1 MSNFLFL
8 EYEQNKITE
17 HYGVDHRYKV
27 GVNDRRKNADK
38 SPQKYRRES
47 VLVFALV
54 VKRQY
59 HGGNNQPYSS
69 EGVVVGDSRNSRE
82 ENRVEQ
88 RTDRSEDDIIFYA
101 AEKYSAKSSVK
112 GKADDTPQ
120 SEILEGFGEN
130 RRKQF
135 EKYCKLFVTDEE
147 YDIMMGM
154 KLRGN
159 TEAEL
164 RALYT
169 GSDWAGTLYDM
180 CRKGFLLK
188 IYDGPEPTFDLAP
201 MLPGWFEF
209 PLSTGEDNETLQK
222 ASELFTSAINMVTT
236 LNVEPLRTGYAVMN
250 NLNKLKGDKGHM
262 EVALPLEGKAAGK
275 VVHVDRKLSNDTT
288 SVVPSYQLE
297 AYLDS
302 LPDDSPISV
311 MHCFCRNIRRREGM
325 QPKHPTPDEVCLCVG
340 NIAKQIIEYG
350 VGRQVSK
357 GEARQILVDC
367 EKKGCVHQVFHYACN
382 MDEET
387 TAICNCDTQCCEMLG
402 SYTRGGMQPLYMR
415 AHAKPVIVHPENCNG
430 CNICN
435 HFCPTVA
442 TGFNAQTGKVFVEYQ
457 RCIGCGVCV
466 TKCPKDVRKMVD
478 GDRVLFCKPLKKSLV
493 RERNVRRQPKK
504 N

>member
-1 MSNFLFL
+1 MLGRARG
-8 EYEQNKITE
+8 K
-17 HYGVDHRYKV
+17 
-27 GVNDRRKNADK
+27 RRPQERGTKKMGYMKYLKLMNRMNAVTQV
-38 SPQKYRRES
+38 PQPP
-47 VLVFALV
+47 V
-54 VKRQY
+54 
-59 HGGNNQPYSS
+59 P
-69 EGVVVGDSRNSRE
+69 
-82 ENRVEQ
+82 
-88 RTDRSEDDIIFYA
+88 
-101 AEKYSAKSSVK
+101 
-112 GKADDTPQ
+112 
-120 SEILEGFGEN
+120 
-130 RRKQF
+130 QF

-188 IYDGPEPTFDLAP
+188 IYDGAEPTYDLAP

-209 PLSTGEDNETLQK
+209 PLSTGEDSDTIQK

-236 LNVEPLRTGYAVMN
+236 LNVEPLRTGYAAMN
-250 NLNKLKGDKGHM
+250 NLKKLQGDKGHM
-262 EVALPLEGKAAGK
+262 EVALPLE
-275 VVHVDRKLSNDTT
+275 
-288 SVVPSYQLE
+288 
-297 AYLDS
+297 
-302 LPDDSPISV
+302 
-311 MHCFCRNIRRREGM
+311 
-325 QPKHPTPDEVCLCVG
+325 
-340 NIAKQIIEYG
+340 
-350 VGRQVSK
+350 VSK
-357 GEARQILVDC
+357 AEARRILVDC

-442 TGFNAQTGKVFVEYQ
+442 TGFNAQSGKVFVEYQ

-478 GDRVLFCKPLKKSLV
+478 GDRVLFCKPLKKDLV

-504 N
+504 K

>member
-1 MSNFLFL
+1 MLGHARG
-8 EYEQNKITE
+8 K
-17 HYGVDHRYKV
+17 
-27 GVNDRRKNADK
+27 RRPQERGTKKMGYMKYLKLMNRMNAVTQV
-38 SPQKYRRES
+38 PQPP
-47 VLVFALV
+47 V
-54 VKRQY
+54 
-59 HGGNNQPYSS
+59 P
-69 EGVVVGDSRNSRE
+69 
-82 ENRVEQ
+82 
-88 RTDRSEDDIIFYA
+88 
-101 AEKYSAKSSVK
+101 
-112 GKADDTPQ
+112 
-120 SEILEGFGEN
+120 
-130 RRKQF
+130 QF

-188 IYDGPEPTFDLAP
+188 IYDGAEPTYDLAP

-209 PLSTGEDNETLQK
+209 PLSTGEDSDTIQK

-236 LNVEPLRTGYAVMN
+236 LNVEPLRTGYAAMN
-250 NLNKLKGDKGHM
+250 NLKKLQGDKGHM

-302 LPDDSPISV
+302 LPDDAPISV

-340 NIAKQIIEYG
+340 NMAKQIIEFG
-350 VGRQVSK
+350 IGRQVSK
-357 GEARQILVDC
+357 AEARRILVDC
-367 EKKGCVHQVFHYACN
+367 ENKGCVHQVFHYACN

-442 TGFNAQTGKVFVEYQ
+442 TGFNAQSGKVFVEYQ
-457 RCIGCGVCV
+457 RCIGCGVCTTKCVFDAIHLKRDHPECSKMMKAEDKVKGILPMAFKRLGQTVV
-466 TKCPKDVRKMVD
+466 TKLGGNKD
-478 GDRVLFCKPLKKSLV
+478 
-493 RERNVRRQPKK
+493 
-504 N
+504 

>member
-1 MSNFLFL
+1 MLGRARG
-8 EYEQNKITE
+8 K
-17 HYGVDHRYKV
+17 
-27 GVNDRRKNADK
+27 RRPQERGTKKMGYMKYLKLMNRMNAVTQV
-38 SPQKYRRES
+38 PQPP
-47 VLVFALV
+47 V
-54 VKRQY
+54 
-59 HGGNNQPYSS
+59 P
-69 EGVVVGDSRNSRE
+69 
-82 ENRVEQ
+82 
-88 RTDRSEDDIIFYA
+88 
-101 AEKYSAKSSVK
+101 
-112 GKADDTPQ
+112 
-120 SEILEGFGEN
+120 
-130 RRKQF
+130 QF

-169 GSDWAGTLYDM
+169 GSDWAGTLHDM

-188 IYDGPEPTFDLAP
+188 IYDGAEPTYDLAP

-209 PLSTGEDNETLQK
+209 PLSTGEDSDTIQK

-236 LNVEPLRTGYAVMN
+236 LNVEPLRTGYAAMN
-250 NLNKLKGDKGHM
+250 NLKKLQGDKGHM

-302 LPDDSPISV
+302 LPDDAPISV

-340 NIAKQIIEYG
+340 NMAKQIIEFG
-350 VGRQVSK
+350 IGRQVSK
-357 GEARQILVDC
+357 AEARRILVDC
-367 EKKGCVHQVFHYACN
+367 ENKGCVHQVFHYACN

-442 TGFNAQTGKVFVEYQ
+442 TGFNAQSGKVFVEYQ

-478 GDRVLFCKPLKKSLV
+478 GDRVLFCKPLKKDLV

-504 N
+504 K

>member
-1 MSNFLFL
+1 MAQSSIN
-8 EYEQNKITE
+8 
-17 HYGVDHRYKV
+17 
-27 GVNDRRKNADK
+27 
-38 SPQKYRRES
+38 
-47 VLVFALV
+47 
-54 VKRQY
+54 
-59 HGGNNQPYSS
+59 SS
-69 EGVVVGDSRNSRE
+69 ELISTVNELAKERRVNKDVLFSAIEAALISAYKKNYGKGANVRASIDRDKGEIDFDHVVIETTGVANPGPVCQTFFMDDAVAPFFRLDGVVTIVDAKHGDQTLNDQE
-82 ENRVEQ
+82 VAKDQ
-88 RTDRSEDDIIFYA
+88 VAFADRIFIS
-101 AEKYSAKSSVK
+101 KR
-112 GKADDTPQ
+112 D
-120 SEILEGFGEN
+120 L
-130 RRKQF
+130 
-135 EKYCKLFVTDEE
+135 VTDEE

-188 IYDGPEPTFDLAP
+188 IYDGAEPTYDLAP

-209 PLSTGEDNETLQK
+209 PLSTGEDSDTIQK

-236 LNVEPLRTGYAVMN
+236 LNVEPLRTGYAAMN
-250 NLNKLKGDKGHM
+250 NLKKLQGDKGHM

-302 LPDDSPISV
+302 LPDDAPISV
-311 MHCFCRNIRRREGM
+311 MHCFCRNIRRREGL
-325 QPKHPTPDEVCLCVG
+325 QPKNPTPDEVCLCVG

-357 GEARQILVDC
+357 AEARQILVDC

-442 TGFNAQTGKVFVEYQ
+442 TGFNAQSGKVFVEYQ

-478 GDRVLFCKPLKKSLV
+478 GDRVLFCKPLKKDLV

-504 N
+504 K

>member
-1 MSNFLFL
+1 MCQFAGTPAGSRAHG
-8 EYEQNKITE
+8 K
-17 HYGVDHRYKV
+17 
-27 GVNDRRKNADK
+27 RRLPERGTKKMGYLKYLKLMNRMNAVTQV
-38 SPQKYRRES
+38 PQPP
-47 VLVFALV
+47 V
-54 VKRQY
+54 
-59 HGGNNQPYSS
+59 P
-69 EGVVVGDSRNSRE
+69 
-82 ENRVEQ
+82 
-88 RTDRSEDDIIFYA
+88 
-101 AEKYSAKSSVK
+101 
-112 GKADDTPQ
+112 
-120 SEILEGFGEN
+120 
-130 RRKQF
+130 QF
-135 EKYCKLFVTDEE
+135 EKFCRLFVTDEE

-188 IYDGPEPTFDLAP
+188 IYDGAEPTFDLAP

-302 LPDDSPISV
+302 LPDDAPISV
-311 MHCFCRNIRRREGM
+311 MHCFCRNIRRREGL
-325 QPKHPTPDEVCLCVG
+325 QPKNPTPDEVCLCVG

-357 GEARQILVDC
+357 AEARQILVDC

>member
-1 MSNFLFL
+1 MIINGHFTFFCLRGGKTTGKDLLKDKQS
-8 EYEQNKITE
+8 
-17 HYGVDHRYKV
+17 DKV
-27 GVNDRRKNADK
+27 NLYMQKFCRKKPVLGRVRGKRRPQERGTKKMGYMKYLKLMNRMNAVTQV
-38 SPQKYRRES
+38 PQPP
-47 VLVFALV
+47 V
-54 VKRQY
+54 
-59 HGGNNQPYSS
+59 P
-69 EGVVVGDSRNSRE
+69 
-82 ENRVEQ
+82 
-88 RTDRSEDDIIFYA
+88 
-101 AEKYSAKSSVK
+101 
-112 GKADDTPQ
+112 
-120 SEILEGFGEN
+120 
-130 RRKQF
+130 QF

-188 IYDGPEPTFDLAP
+188 IYDGAEPTYDLAP

-209 PLSTGEDNETLQK
+209 PLSTGEDSDTIQK

-236 LNVEPLRTGYAVMN
+236 LNVEPLRTGYAAMN
-250 NLNKLKGDKGHM
+250 NLKKLQGDKGHM

-302 LPDDSPISV
+302 LPDDAPISV

-340 NIAKQIIEYG
+340 NMAKQIIEFG
-350 VGRQVSK
+350 IGRQVSK
-357 GEARQILVDC
+357 AEARRILVDC
-367 EKKGCVHQVFHYACN
+367 ENKGCVHQVFHYACN

-442 TGFNAQTGKVFVEYQ
+442 TGFNAQSGKVFVEYQ

-478 GDRVLFCKPLKKSLV
+478 GDRVLFCKPLKKDLV

-504 N
+504 K

>member
-1 MSNFLFL
+1 MLGHARG
-8 EYEQNKITE
+8 K
-17 HYGVDHRYKV
+17 
-27 GVNDRRKNADK
+27 RRPRERGTKKMGYMKYLKLMNRMNAVTQV
-38 SPQKYRRES
+38 PQPP
-47 VLVFALV
+47 V
-54 VKRQY
+54 
-59 HGGNNQPYSS
+59 P
-69 EGVVVGDSRNSRE
+69 
-82 ENRVEQ
+82 
-88 RTDRSEDDIIFYA
+88 
-101 AEKYSAKSSVK
+101 
-112 GKADDTPQ
+112 
-120 SEILEGFGEN
+120 
-130 RRKQF
+130 QF

-188 IYDGPEPTFDLAP
+188 IYDGAEPTYDLAP

-209 PLSTGEDNETLQK
+209 PLSTGEDSDTVQK

-236 LNVEPLRTGYAVMN
+236 LNVEPLRTGYAAMN
-250 NLNKLKGDKGHM
+250 NLKKLQGDKGHM

-302 LPDDSPISV
+302 LPDDAPISV

-340 NIAKQIIEYG
+340 NIAKQIIEFG
-350 VGRQVSK
+350 IGRQVSK
-357 GEARQILVDC
+357 AEARRILVDC
-367 EKKGCVHQVFHYACN
+367 ENKGCVHQVFHYACN

-442 TGFNAQTGKVFVEYQ
+442 TGFNAQSGKVFVEYQ

-466 TKCPKDVRKMVD
+466 SVCPFEAIEVPEGRAQD
-478 GDRVLFCKPLKKSLV
+478 G
-493 RERNVRRQPKK
+493 RRRPRALLQAAQEGSGARAQCPPPAEEKI
-504 N
+504 NARGGHCQGGL

>member
-1 MSNFLFL
+1 MIINGHFAFFCLRGGKTAGKDLLKDKQSDKVNL
-8 EYEQNKITE
+8 YAKILPE
-17 HYGVDHRYKV
+17 KPVLGHARGK
-27 GVNDRRKNADK
+27 RRPQERGTKKMGYMKYLKLMNRMNAVTQV
-38 SPQKYRRES
+38 PQPP
-47 VLVFALV
+47 V
-54 VKRQY
+54 
-59 HGGNNQPYSS
+59 P
-69 EGVVVGDSRNSRE
+69 
-82 ENRVEQ
+82 
-88 RTDRSEDDIIFYA
+88 
-101 AEKYSAKSSVK
+101 
-112 GKADDTPQ
+112 
-120 SEILEGFGEN
+120 
-130 RRKQF
+130 QF

-188 IYDGPEPTFDLAP
+188 IYDGAEPTYDLAP

-209 PLSTGEDNETLQK
+209 PLSTGEDSDTIQK

-236 LNVEPLRTGYAVMN
+236 LNVEPLRTGYAAMN
-250 NLNKLKGDKGHM
+250 NLKKLQGDKGHM

-302 LPDDSPISV
+302 LPDDAPISV

-340 NIAKQIIEYG
+340 NMAKQIIEFG
-350 VGRQVSK
+350 IGRQVSK
-357 GEARQILVDC
+357 AEARRILVDC
-367 EKKGCVHQVFHYACN
+367 ENKGCVHQVFHYACN

-442 TGFNAQTGKVFVEYQ
+442 TGFNAQSGKVFVEYQ

-478 GDRVLFCKPLKKSLV
+478 GDRVLFCKPLKKDLV

-504 N
+504 K

>member
-1 MSNFLFL
+1 MLGHARG
-8 EYEQNKITE
+8 K
-17 HYGVDHRYKV
+17 
-27 GVNDRRKNADK
+27 RRPQERGTKKMGYMKYLKLMNRMNAVTQV
-38 SPQKYRRES
+38 PQPP
-47 VLVFALV
+47 V
-54 VKRQY
+54 
-59 HGGNNQPYSS
+59 P
-69 EGVVVGDSRNSRE
+69 
-82 ENRVEQ
+82 
-88 RTDRSEDDIIFYA
+88 
-101 AEKYSAKSSVK
+101 
-112 GKADDTPQ
+112 
-120 SEILEGFGEN
+120 
-130 RRKQF
+130 QF

-188 IYDGPEPTFDLAP
+188 IYDGAEPTYDLAP

-209 PLSTGEDNETLQK
+209 PLSTGEDSDTIQK

-236 LNVEPLRTGYAVMN
+236 LNVEPLRTGYAAMN
-250 NLNKLKGDKGHM
+250 NLKKLQGDKGHM

-302 LPDDSPISV
+302 LPDDAPISV

-340 NIAKQIIEYG
+340 NMAKQIIEFG
-350 VGRQVSK
+350 IGRQVSK
-357 GEARQILVDC
+357 AEARRILVDC
-367 EKKGCVHQVFHYACN
+367 ENKGCVHQVFHYACN

-442 TGFNAQTGKVFVEYQ
+442 TGFNAQSGKVFVEYQ

-478 GDRVLFCKPLKKSLV
+478 GDRVLFCKPLKKDLV

-504 N
+504 KQMHEAAIAKEVFDIAQQAMAENGLTRLTRVVMDIGEYSAVVPEQLQLVFRIAVHNTAMDGCALEIHDLPGELGMYVRTIEGE

>member
-1 MSNFLFL
+1 MIINGHSAFFCLKNEETADMGLL
-8 EYEQNKITE
+8 KDKQNDKIKL
-17 HYGVDHRYKV
+17 YV
-27 GVNDRRKNADK
+27 
-38 SPQKYRRES
+38 QKC
-47 VLVFALV
+47 
-54 VKRQY
+54 
-59 HGGNNQPYSS
+59 
-69 EGVVVGDSRNSRE
+69 
-82 ENRVEQ
+82 
-88 RTDRSEDDIIFYA
+88 
-101 AEKYSAKSSVK
+101 AEKSAP
-112 GKADDTPQ
+112 GHAGEARPQ
-120 SEILEGFGEN
+120 ERGTKKMGYMKYLKLMN
-130 RRKQF
+130 RMNAVTQVPQPPVPQF

-159 TEAEL
+159 TEADL

-188 IYDGPEPTFDLAP
+188 IYDGDEPTYDLAP

-209 PLSTGEDNETLQK
+209 PLSTGEDSDTIQK

-236 LNVEPLRTGYAVMN
+236 LNVEPLRTGYAAVN
-250 NLNKLKGDKGHM
+250 NLKKLQGDKGHM

-302 LPDDSPISV
+302 LPDDAPISV

-340 NIAKQIIEYG
+340 NMAKQIIEFG
-350 VGRQVSK
+350 IGRQVSK
-357 GEARQILVDC
+357 AEARRILVDC
-367 EKKGCVHQVFHYACN
+367 ENKGCVHQVFHYACN

-442 TGFNAQTGKVFVEYQ
+442 TGFNAQSGKVFVEYQ

-478 GDRVLFCKPLKKSLV
+478 GDRVLFCKPLKKDLV

-504 N
+504 K

>member
-1 MSNFLFL
+1 MLGRARG
-8 EYEQNKITE
+8 K
-17 HYGVDHRYKV
+17 
-27 GVNDRRKNADK
+27 RRPQERGTKKMGYMKYLKLMNRMNAVTQV
-38 SPQKYRRES
+38 PQPP
-47 VLVFALV
+47 V
-54 VKRQY
+54 
-59 HGGNNQPYSS
+59 P
-69 EGVVVGDSRNSRE
+69 
-82 ENRVEQ
+82 
-88 RTDRSEDDIIFYA
+88 
-101 AEKYSAKSSVK
+101 
-112 GKADDTPQ
+112 
-120 SEILEGFGEN
+120 
-130 RRKQF
+130 QF

-188 IYDGPEPTFDLAP
+188 IYDGAEPTYDLAP

-209 PLSTGEDNETLQK
+209 PLSTGEDSDTIQK

-236 LNVEPLRTGYAVMN
+236 LNVEPLRTGYAAMN
-250 NLNKLKGDKGHM
+250 NLKKLQGDKGHM

-302 LPDDSPISV
+302 LPDDAPISV

-340 NIAKQIIEYG
+340 NMAKQIIEFG
-350 VGRQVSK
+350 IGRQVSK
-357 GEARQILVDC
+357 AEARQILVDC

-430 CNICN
+430 CNI
-435 HFCPTVA
+435 
-442 TGFNAQTGKVFVEYQ
+442 
-457 RCIGCGVCV
+457 
-466 TKCPKDVRKMVD
+466 
-478 GDRVLFCKPLKKSLV
+478 
-493 RERNVRRQPKK
+493 
-504 N
+504 

>member
-1 MSNFLFL
+1 MIINGHFAFFCLRGGRKDLLKDKQS
-8 EYEQNKITE
+8 
-17 HYGVDHRYKV
+17 DKV
-27 GVNDRRKNADK
+27 NLYMQKFCRKKPVLGRARGKRRPQERGTKKMGYMKYLKLMNRMNAVTQV
-38 SPQKYRRES
+38 PQPP
-47 VLVFALV
+47 V
-54 VKRQY
+54 
-59 HGGNNQPYSS
+59 P
-69 EGVVVGDSRNSRE
+69 
-82 ENRVEQ
+82 
-88 RTDRSEDDIIFYA
+88 
-101 AEKYSAKSSVK
+101 
-112 GKADDTPQ
+112 
-120 SEILEGFGEN
+120 
-130 RRKQF
+130 QF

-188 IYDGPEPTFDLAP
+188 IYDGAEPTYDLAP

-209 PLSTGEDNETLQK
+209 PLSTGEDSDTIQK

-236 LNVEPLRTGYAVMN
+236 LNVEPLRTGYAAMN
-250 NLNKLKGDKGHM
+250 NLKKLQGDKGHM

-302 LPDDSPISV
+302 LPDDAPISV

-340 NIAKQIIEYG
+340 NMAKQIIEFG
-350 VGRQVSK
+350 IGRQVSK
-357 GEARQILVDC
+357 AEARQILVDC
-367 EKKGCVHQVFHYACN
+367 ENKGCVHQVFHYACN

-442 TGFNAQTGKVFVEYQ
+442 TGFNAQSGKVFVEYQ

-478 GDRVLFCKPLKKSLV
+478 GDRVLFCKPLKKDLV

-504 N
+504 K

>member
-1 MSNFLFL
+1 MCQFAGTPAGSRARG
-8 EYEQNKITE
+8 K
-17 HYGVDHRYKV
+17 
-27 GVNDRRKNADK
+27 RRLPERGTKKMGYLKYLKLMNRMNAVTQV
-38 SPQKYRRES
+38 PQPP
-47 VLVFALV
+47 V
-54 VKRQY
+54 
-59 HGGNNQPYSS
+59 P
-69 EGVVVGDSRNSRE
+69 
-82 ENRVEQ
+82 
-88 RTDRSEDDIIFYA
+88 
-101 AEKYSAKSSVK
+101 
-112 GKADDTPQ
+112 
-120 SEILEGFGEN
+120 
-130 RRKQF
+130 QF

-302 LPDDSPISV
+302 LPDDAPISV

-357 GEARQILVDC
+357 AEARQILVDC
-367 EKKGCVHQVFHYACN
+367 ETSRIANLHGDLQG
-382 MDEET
+382 D
-387 TAICNCDTQCCEMLG
+387 
-402 SYTRGGMQPLYMR
+402 
-415 AHAKPVIVHPENCNG
+415 
-430 CNICN
+430 
-435 HFCPTVA
+435 
-442 TGFNAQTGKVFVEYQ
+442 FVEWEKL
-457 RCIGCGVCV
+457 IGPYTG
-466 TKCPKDVRKMVD
+466 
-478 GDRVLFCKPLKKSLV
+478 PLWK
-493 RERNVRRQPKK
+493 R
-504 N
+504 

>member
-1 MSNFLFL
+1 MFA
-8 EYEQNKITE
+8 
-17 HYGVDHRYKV
+17 
-27 GVNDRRKNADK
+27 NDKNIDNLQQLLAELKKYAELQKDYVKLHLVEKPVLGHARGKRRPQERGTKKMGYMKYLKLMNRMNAVTQV
-38 SPQKYRRES
+38 PQPP
-47 VLVFALV
+47 V
-54 VKRQY
+54 
-59 HGGNNQPYSS
+59 P
-69 EGVVVGDSRNSRE
+69 
-82 ENRVEQ
+82 
-88 RTDRSEDDIIFYA
+88 
-101 AEKYSAKSSVK
+101 
-112 GKADDTPQ
+112 
-120 SEILEGFGEN
+120 
-130 RRKQF
+130 QF

-188 IYDGPEPTFDLAP
+188 IYDGAEPTYDLAP

-209 PLSTGEDNETLQK
+209 PLSTGEDSDTIQK

-236 LNVEPLRTGYAVMN
+236 LNVEPLRTGYAAMN
-250 NLNKLKGDKGHM
+250 NLKKLQGDKGHM

-311 MHCFCRNIRRREGM
+311 MHCFCRNIRRREGL
-325 QPKHPTPDEVCLCVG
+325 QPKNPTPDEVCLCVG

-357 GEARQILVDC
+357 AEARQILVDC

-442 TGFNAQTGKVFVEYQ
+442 TGFNAQSGKVFVEYQ

-478 GDRVLFCKPLKKSLV
+478 GDRVLFCKPLKKDLV

-504 N
+504 K

>member
-1 MSNFLFL
+1 MLGRARG
-8 EYEQNKITE
+8 K
-17 HYGVDHRYKV
+17 
-27 GVNDRRKNADK
+27 RRPQERGTKKMGYMKYLKLMNRMNAVTQV
-38 SPQKYRRES
+38 PQPP
-47 VLVFALV
+47 V
-54 VKRQY
+54 
-59 HGGNNQPYSS
+59 P
-69 EGVVVGDSRNSRE
+69 
-82 ENRVEQ
+82 
-88 RTDRSEDDIIFYA
+88 
-101 AEKYSAKSSVK
+101 
-112 GKADDTPQ
+112 
-120 SEILEGFGEN
+120 
-130 RRKQF
+130 QF

-188 IYDGPEPTFDLAP
+188 IYDGAEPTYDLAP
-201 MLPGWFEF
+201 MLPVWFEF
-209 PLSTGEDNETLQK
+209 PLSTGEDSDTIQK

-236 LNVEPLRTGYAVMN
+236 LNVEPLRTGYAAMN
-250 NLNKLKGDKGHM
+250 NLKKLQGDKGHM

-302 LPDDSPISV
+302 LPDDAPISV

-340 NIAKQIIEYG
+340 NMAKQIIEFG
-350 VGRQVSK
+350 IGRQVSK
-357 GEARQILVDC
+357 AEARQILVDC

-442 TGFNAQTGKVFVEYQ
+442 TGFNAQSGKVFVEYQ

-478 GDRVLFCKPLKKSLV
+478 GDRVLFCKPLKKDLV

-504 N
+504 TASEIGGRLVGSERGIRDSPAGDGGKRPHAPDARRHGHRRILRRRARAAAARVPHRGAQHRHGRLRA

>member
-1 MSNFLFL
+1 MGYLKYLMLMN
-8 EYEQNKITE
+8 
-17 HYGVDHRYKV
+17 RM
-27 GVNDRRKNADK
+27 NAVTQV
-38 SPQKYRRES
+38 PQPP
-47 VLVFALV
+47 V
-54 VKRQY
+54 
-59 HGGNNQPYSS
+59 P
-69 EGVVVGDSRNSRE
+69 
-82 ENRVEQ
+82 
-88 RTDRSEDDIIFYA
+88 
-101 AEKYSAKSSVK
+101 
-112 GKADDTPQ
+112 
-120 SEILEGFGEN
+120 
-130 RRKQF
+130 QF
-135 EKYCKLFVTDEE
+135 EKFCRLFVTDEE

-169 GSDWAGTLYDM
+169 GSDWDGTLYDM

-311 MHCFCRNIRRREGM
+311 MHCFCRNIRRREGL
-325 QPKHPTPDEVCLCVG
+325 QPKNPTPDEVCLCVG

-357 GEARQILVDC
+357 AEARQILVDC
-367 EKKGCVHQVFHYACN
+367 EKKGCVHQVFLRLQHGRGDDRHLQLRHAVLRDARLVHARRHAAAVYARARKARHRPPGKLQRLQHLQPLLPDRGHRLQRADRQGVCGVSALHRLRRVRHEVPEGRAR
-382 MDEET
+382 DGRRRPRALLQAAQEVARARAQRPPPAEEELN
-387 TAICNCDTQCCEMLG
+387 A
-402 SYTRGGMQPLYMR
+402 RGGHCQGGL
-415 AHAKPVIVHPENCNG
+415 
-430 CNICN
+430 
-435 HFCPTVA
+435 
-442 TGFNAQTGKVFVEYQ
+442 
-457 RCIGCGVCV
+457 
-466 TKCPKDVRKMVD
+466 
-478 GDRVLFCKPLKKSLV
+478 
-493 RERNVRRQPKK
+493 
-504 N
+504 

>member
-1 MSNFLFL
+1 MKSLSR
-8 EYEQNKITE
+8 I
-17 HYGVDHRYKV
+17 GKV
-27 GVNDRRKNADK
+27 KSRRLSPAALLSLGSISARADL
-38 SPQKYRRES
+38 PCRRGRIPFS
-47 VLVFALV
+47 
-54 VKRQY
+54 Y
-59 HGGNNQPYSS
+59 
-69 EGVVVGDSRNSRE
+69 
-82 ENRVEQ
+82 
-88 RTDRSEDDIIFYA
+88 
-101 AEKYSAKSSVK
+101 
-112 GKADDTPQ
+112 GKASERACQKLDEMVKWVCMCQFAGTPAG
-120 SEILEGFGEN
+120 SRARGKRRLPERGTKKMGYLKYLKLMN
-130 RRKQF
+130 RMNAVTQVPQPPVPQF

-325 QPKHPTPDEVCLCVG
+325 QPKNPTPDEVCLCVG

-357 GEARQILVDC
+357 AEARQILVDC

-504 N
+504 D

>member
-1 MSNFLFL
+1 M
-8 EYEQNKITE
+8 
-17 HYGVDHRYKV
+17 
-27 GVNDRRKNADK
+27 
-38 SPQKYRRES
+38 
-47 VLVFALV
+47 
-54 VKRQY
+54 
-59 HGGNNQPYSS
+59 
-69 EGVVVGDSRNSRE
+69 
-82 ENRVEQ
+82 
-88 RTDRSEDDIIFYA
+88 
-101 AEKYSAKSSVK
+101 
-112 GKADDTPQ
+112 
-120 SEILEGFGEN
+120 
-130 RRKQF
+130 
-135 EKYCKLFVTDEE
+135 
-147 YDIMMGM
+147 
-154 KLRGN
+154 
-159 TEAEL
+159 
-164 RALYT
+164 
-169 GSDWAGTLYDM
+169 
-180 CRKGFLLK
+180 
-188 IYDGPEPTFDLAP
+188 
-201 MLPGWFEF
+201 
-209 PLSTGEDNETLQK
+209 
-222 ASELFTSAINMVTT
+222 
-236 LNVEPLRTGYAVMN
+236 
-250 NLNKLKGDKGHM
+250 
-262 EVALPLEGKAAGK
+262 
-275 VVHVDRKLSNDTT
+275 HVDRKLSNDTT

-297 AYLDS
+297 ADLDS

-325 QPKHPTPDEVCLCVG
+325 QPKNPTPDEVCLCVG

-357 GEARQILVDC
+357 AEARQILVDC

-466 TKCPKDVRKMVD
+466 TKCPKDVREMVD

-504 N
+504 D

>member
-1 MSNFLFL
+1 MIVNGHFAFFYLKSGKTTGKGLPKDK
-8 EYEQNKITE
+8 QN
-17 HYGVDHRYKV
+17 DKV
-27 GVNDRRKNADK
+27 NLYMQKFCRKNRCSDARGK
-38 SPQKYRRES
+38 RRPQERGTKKMGYMKYLKLMNRMNA
-47 VLVFALV
+47 VTQVP
-54 VKRQY
+54 
-59 HGGNNQPYSS
+59 QPP
-69 EGVVVGDSRNSRE
+69 V
-82 ENRVEQ
+82 
-88 RTDRSEDDIIFYA
+88 
-101 AEKYSAKSSVK
+101 
-112 GKADDTPQ
+112 P
-120 SEILEGFGEN
+120 
-130 RRKQF
+130 QF

-188 IYDGPEPTFDLAP
+188 IYDGAEPTYDLAP

-209 PLSTGEDNETLQK
+209 PLSTGEDSDTIQK

-236 LNVEPLRTGYAVMN
+236 LNVEPLRTGYAAMN
-250 NLNKLKGDKGHM
+250 NLKKLQGDKGHM

-302 LPDDSPISV
+302 LPDDAPISV

-340 NIAKQIIEYG
+340 NMAKQIIEFG
-350 VGRQVSK
+350 IGRLVSK
-357 GEARQILVDC
+357 AEARRILVDC

-442 TGFNAQTGKVFVEYQ
+442 TGFNAQSGKVFVEYQ

-478 GDRVLFCKPLKKSLV
+478 GDRVLFCKPLKKDLV

-504 N
+504 K

>member
-1 MSNFLFL
+1 MLGRARG
-8 EYEQNKITE
+8 K
-17 HYGVDHRYKV
+17 
-27 GVNDRRKNADK
+27 RRPQERGTKKMGYMKYLKLMNRMNAVTQV
-38 SPQKYRRES
+38 PQPP
-47 VLVFALV
+47 V
-54 VKRQY
+54 
-59 HGGNNQPYSS
+59 P
-69 EGVVVGDSRNSRE
+69 
-82 ENRVEQ
+82 
-88 RTDRSEDDIIFYA
+88 
-101 AEKYSAKSSVK
+101 
-112 GKADDTPQ
+112 
-120 SEILEGFGEN
+120 
-130 RRKQF
+130 QF

-188 IYDGPEPTFDLAP
+188 IYDGAEPTYDLAP

-209 PLSTGEDNETLQK
+209 PLSTGEDSDTIQK

-236 LNVEPLRTGYAVMN
+236 LNVEPLRTGYAAMN
-250 NLNKLKGDKGHM
+250 NLKKLQGDKGHM

-302 LPDDSPISV
+302 LPDDAPISV

-340 NIAKQIIEYG
+340 NMAKQIIEFG
-350 VGRQVSK
+350 IGRQVSK
-357 GEARQILVDC
+357 AEARRILVDC
-367 EKKGCVHQVFHYACN
+367 ENKGCVHQVFHYACN

-387 TAICNCDTQCCEMLG
+387 TAICNC
-402 SYTRGGMQPLYMR
+402 
-415 AHAKPVIVHPENCNG
+415 

-442 TGFNAQTGKVFVEYQ
+442 TGFNAQSGKVFVEYQ

-478 GDRVLFCKPLKKSLV
+478 GDRVLFCKPLKKDLV

-504 N
+504 K